1 MRKGENQSKERLVSI
16 NKSGHRVIIPLYI
29 PHEGGYYEDAYKI
42 FECCLL
48 SIVRTSITKL
58 KVSVVSNNSC
68 DPINERLLQLQN
80 QGYIDELIIEKE
92 AIGKINS
99 ILKALKT
106 AHERLI
112 TITDADVLF
121 CNGWEE
127 AVVDVFNAFPK
138 AGAVCPVPVF
148 RKQLSFTSNI
158 WMRYLLSSKLYF
170 RPVKNPEAM
179 EKFAQSIGW
188 FSLENRFKDLICT
201 LMAKNGTIAVLGCS
215 HFVATYKRE
224 VFEKLP
230 KADSRYLL
238 GGNSEGLYLD
248 IPPLKMGGYRLS
260 TYDNYAFH
268 LGNHWESW
276 MEDWQNEIKE
286 IKEFEKIESDY
297 WCIKKLKYN
306 PVEYFLTDK
315 IFKKIFHN
323 KRFYNFILTKKGIS
337 KEKLKTFWY

>member
-1 MRKGENQSKERLVSI
+1 MRKGENQSKESLISI
-16 NKSGHRVIIPLYI
+16 NNSGHRVIIPIYI
-29 PHEGGYYEDAYKI
+29 PHEEDYYKDAYKI
-42 FECCLL
+42 FECCLF
-48 SIVRTSITKL
+48 SIVKTSVTKL
-58 KVSVVSNNSC
+58 KVSVVSNNCC
-68 DPINERLLQLQN
+68 DPINERLLQLQK

-99 ILKALKT
+99 ILKSLKT
-106 AHERLI
+106 VEERLI

-127 AVVDVFNAFPK
+127 AVVDVFKAFPK

-158 WMRYLLSSKLYF
+158 WMRYLLSRKLYF
-170 RPVKNPEAM
+170 RPVKNSNAM

-201 LMAKNGTIAVLGCS
+201 LKAKNGTIAVLGCS

-230 KADSRYLL
+230 KANSEYLL
-238 GGNSEGLYLD
+238 GGNSEGLFLD

-268 LGNHWESW
+268 LGNLWEPW
-276 MEDWQNEIKE
+276 MEDKQNEIKE
-286 IKEFEKIESDY
+286 IEKKEHNYFQFAKLKYSPLGYFFSFRIFEKI
-297 WCIKKLKYN
+297 
-306 PVEYFLTDK
+306 
-315 IFKKIFHN
+315 FKN
-323 KRFYNFILTKKGIS
+323 KMLYNFILTKKGIS
-337 KEKLKTFWY
+337 KEKIKTFWY

>member
-1 MRKGENQSKERLVSI
+1 MRKGKNQSKEGPISI
-16 NKSGHRVIIPLYI
+16 NNSDHRVIIPIYI
-29 PHEGGYYEDAYKI
+29 PHGEDYYKDAYKI
-42 FECCLL
+42 FECCLF
-48 SIVRTSITKL
+48 SIVKTSVTKL
-58 KVSVVSNNSC
+58 KVSVVSNNCC
-68 DPINERLLQLQN
+68 DPINERLLQLQK

-106 AHERLI
+106 AQERLI

-127 AVVDVFNAFPK
+127 AVVEIFKAFPK

-158 WMRYLLSSKLYF
+158 WMRYLLSKQLYF
-170 RPVKNPEAM
+170 RPVKNPNAM

-201 LMAKNGTIAVLGCS
+201 LKAKNGTIAVLGCS

-230 KADSRYLL
+230 KANSIYLL

-268 LGNHWESW
+268 LGNHWEPW
-276 MEDWQNEIKE
+276 MEEKQNEIKE
-286 IKEFEKIESDY
+286 IEKKENNYIQF
-297 WCIKKLKYN
+297 KKLKYS
-306 PVEYFLTDK
+306 PLGYFFSFKVFEK
-315 IFKKIFHN
+315 IFQN
-323 KRFYNFILTKKGIS
+323 KNIYNFILTNKGIS
-337 KEKLKTFWY
+337 KEKIKTFWY